1 MRNGHADCGNGD
13 VAVVGSPD
21 LGRQGKRWTGRNA
34 FKRTAGK
41 RTRRWRVAWRI
52 TEDEMKAWKGIV
64 VLAGVAAAAGGAWG
78 GERADVWRN
87 AWGTSETFP
96 FWLENGRSTP
106 ESSVEVASRADWVAE
121 HGGRTYLVYETDP
134 ENREPNEG
142 LWIGLVGD
150 DGEIQRK
157 ILLARGVRDISGVR
171 REPSGEAY
179 VEAADGEGTVRRI
192 PLVYPEPWPE
202 IGTEGGEEERA
213 QERMAQLAA
222 RLWEDWPDSGSGY
235 AAEHVEVHL
244 ENAMEDECGRAV
256 ERLRASGIPGGCRAE
271 LAGEPGNTVALV
283 REMVGDSSRTA
294 LSQHWANVEDST
306 ARQQYLEGYL
316 RNWIG
321 GAEHPD
327 GWARVCRGRGEFRG
341 KAFRARNGV
350 FLVSLRPGEAWT
362 GDALA
367 RWALVRLEPER
378 VREEDGKTQVGFE
391 LVLPDIL
398 GLAQASGSGTFEA
411 DADGVLRVKVM
422 DATGNIPWKD
432 AEPIEEW

>member
-1 MRNGHADCGNGD
+1 MA
-13 VAVVGSPD
+13 
-21 LGRQGKRWTGRNA
+21 
-34 FKRTAGK
+34 
-41 RTRRWRVAWRI
+41 VAW
-52 TEDEMKAWKGIV
+52 
-64 VLAGVAAAAGGAWG
+64 VLAGGLWGGWG
-78 GERADVWRN
+78 GEALGTTLDVDLEVRTRA
-87 AWGTSETFP
+87 
-96 FWLENGRSTP
+96 
-106 ESSVEVASRADWVAE
+106 
-121 HGGRTYLVYETDP
+121 
-134 ENREPNEG
+134 
-142 LWIGLVGD
+142 
-150 DGEIQRK
+150 
-157 ILLARGVRDISGVR
+157 
-171 REPSGEAY
+171 
-179 VEAADGEGTVRRI
+179 
-192 PLVYPEPWPE
+192 
-202 IGTEGGEEERA
+202 
-213 QERMAQLAA
+213 
-222 RLWEDWPDSGSGY
+222 
-235 AAEHVEVHL
+235 
-244 ENAMEDECGRAV
+244 
-256 ERLRASGIPGGCRAE
+256 
-271 LAGEPGNTVALV
+271 
-283 REMVGDSSRTA
+283 A

-367 RWALVRLEPER
+367 RWALVRLEPES
-378 VREEDGKTQVGFE
+378 VREEDGKTLVGFE